1 METLIL
7 GWYVLT
13 ETQSIFWLT
22 AFGSLQFM
30 GTLIAPW
37 LGVLADRLGR
47 KFVLC
52 SMRAIFV
59 ILASILMLFA
69 FFDVLTPTYV
79 LILSLLNGMLRPS
92 DLVMRQALVGDTVPK
107 DTLANALGL
116 TRISM
121 ESARLFGA
129 LIGTGIFALL
139 GISYAYI
146 LVGCV
151 YYIAFALSLVIS
163 YVTH

>member
-7 GWYVLT
+7 GWYILV

-37 LGVLADRLGR
+37 LGVVADRLGR

-52 SMRAIFV
+52 CMRAIFV

-69 FFDVLTPTYV
+69 FLDVLTPTYV
-79 LILSLLNGMLRPS
+79 LILSIASLL
-92 DLVMRQALVGDTVPK
+92 
-107 DTLANALGL
+107 
-116 TRISM
+116 I
-121 ESARLFGA
+121 
-129 LIGTGIFALL
+129 
-139 GISYAYI
+139 
-146 LVGCV
+146 
-151 YYIAFALSLVIS
+151 
-163 YVTH
+163 